1 MLFNDDE
8 GTFIFI
14 DDKNKIIKFNKKE
27 SRYLKIETTEICCE
41 LYYTYS
47 SDRDK
52 DYERLVHL
60 FQKETE

>member
-1 MLFNDDE
+1 MIFNDYE

-27 SRYLKIETTEICCE
+27 SKYLKIETTEIYCK
-41 LYYTYS
+41 LYYNCT